1 MHLQNTVFSPLPH
14 LSEAIK
20 IVWISIN
27 LWNILISFF
36 VKICYRYR
44 KTCCGYFPLF
54 KRKPRPWAKND
65 IAVAFRTF
73 LVMRSIKSEA
83 IKTVR
88 ISINCF
94 GFHLILSKQSQGR
107 AKLRHTSFIGNQSV
121 TLQTFFSSFLKV
133 FLSDPS
139 SLAIQNKNSNSMTAF
154 LRLSQIST
162 RISTWAELNF

>member
-1 MHLQNTVFSPLPH
+1 MVERLERLEWTSMSVLKCLSGPRLSPFVTYVKE
-14 LSEAIK
+14 SEAIK
-20 IVWISIN
+20 
-27 LWNILISFF
+27 
-36 VKICYRYR
+36 
-44 KTCCGYFPLF
+44 
-54 KRKPRPWAKND
+54 
-65 IAVAFRTF
+65 
-73 LVMRSIKSEA
+73 M
-83 IKTVR
+83 VR

-133 FLSDPS
+133 FPSDPS
-139 SLAIQNKNSNSMTAF
+139 SLATQNKNSNTMTAF